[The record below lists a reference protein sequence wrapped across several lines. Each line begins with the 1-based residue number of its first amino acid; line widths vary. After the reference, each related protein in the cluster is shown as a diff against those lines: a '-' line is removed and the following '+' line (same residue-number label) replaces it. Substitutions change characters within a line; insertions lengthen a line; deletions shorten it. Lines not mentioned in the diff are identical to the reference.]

1 MSIYAA
7 SMTPTS
13 CGISTLGLNRVM
25 LGQFYRGGR
34 VVVLE
39 CFAHEWKCF
48 MPQLPSLALAS
59 CDHSRLR
66 TGALSSLGRL
76 EHDRKSWHVK

>member
-1 MSIYAA
+1 MS
-7 SMTPTS
+7 SL
-13 CGISTLGLNRVM
+13 CGIDDPYYLRHFDFGIQQGYAWSILSWWTK
-25 LGQFYRGGR
+25 GR

-59 CDHSRLR
+59 CDHSRPR
-66 TGALSSLGRL
+66 TDALSSLSRL
-76 EHDRKSWHVK
+76 EHN